1 MQRNLQRTFSLILK
15 RNISIRFQMTEE
27 TLFDSDGK
35 RLYLT
40 PNERQDFFVA
50 AKEADRET
58 RTFCHT
64 LHITG
69 CRISE
74 ALALTVERI
83 DLNEQSVIFRTLKK
97 REKIHYRS
105 VPVPADYLDSLD
117 MVHGIRE
124 AKQQGK
130 NFALWDYSR
139 TTAWRKVKEVM
150 MLAGIDVILPHATA
164 KGLRHAYGIHAIA
177 SQVPV
182 TELQSL
188 LGHAALNTTKIY
200 LNVQGQEK
208 RALVSRM
215 WN

>member
-1 MQRNLQRTFSLILK
+1 
-15 RNISIRFQMTEE
+15 MTEE
-27 TLFDSDGK
+27 SLFNSDGK

-40 PNERQDFFVA
+40 SGERQQFFLA

-64 LHITG
+64 LHMTG

-74 ALALTVERI
+74 ALELSVERI
-83 DLNEQSVIFRTLKK
+83 DLNEQSVVFRTLKK
-97 REKIHYRS
+97 RDKIIYRS
-105 VPVPADYLDSLD
+105 VPVPSDYLDSLD

-124 AKQQGK
+124 AKQQSINK
-130 NFALWDYSR
+130 KLWQYSR
-139 TTAWRKVKEVM
+139 TTAWRKIKEVM
-150 MLAGIDVILPHATA
+150 VLANIDINQPHATA

-188 LGHAALNTTKIY
+188 LGHADLNTTKIY
-200 LNVQGQEK
+200 LNVQGEEK